1 MAKPIRATPE
11 LKGSEAALF
20 IKKMLRTESS
30 RMTKKEVLLAK
41 DIEKL
46 SI

>member
-11 LKGSEAALF
+11 LKGAEAVQF
-20 IKKMLRTESS
+20 IKKMLKAESS
-30 RMTKKEVLLAK
+30 KMTKKEVLLAK